1 MAKVTILKTIAVIAS
16 QIVLLLIVVQQISPA
31 VR

>member
-1 MAKVTILKTIAVIAS
+1 MARATILKTIAVIAT
-16 QIVLLLIVVQQISPA
+16 QIVLLLLVVQQISPA

>member
-1 MAKVTILKTIAVIAS
+1 MAKVTILKTVAVIAT
-16 QIVLLLIVVQQISPA
+16 QIVLLLLVVQQMSPA